1 MSEATTPGEV
11 RALAARLR
19 EAGAALR
26 ASSIE
31 ERADAIGRAAACLA
45 DPADAL
51 GIEARAAL
59 CASSEHAPAMVEW
72 ALTTTLAGDVSGA
85 LRELCDAWEPRS
97 RTLVAQPARLAA
109 VVLAGNVFTAGFR
122 ALTLPLVAGVPTLV
136 KASSRDDVFP
146 RLFARALSAV
156 APRVGAALGVTT
168 FAGGDE
174 ACESALLEHADSV
187 SVYGSDATIA
197 AVRARLAPSVAFA
210 GHGHGVGA
218 AYVPYAAL
226 DDLDTAREAASHL
239 ALDIAAYDQRG
250 CLSPHIAFVARS
262 GRIVPREFS
271 RLLADESLTQLAR
284 TLPRGALPMDLGAQ
298 QLQWRGLG
306 VVRGELFE
314 GDGFAVSYEADG
326 PLRLSPGYR
335 NILVLECGD
344 PRELARRL
352 APLGVHLKAL
362 GVGGDTARRAEV
374 ARALEAPLAPR
385 ISPLGSMQ
393 TPGLAGPA
401 DALDPFAPFRRFL
414 TLD

>member
-1 MSEATTPGEV
+1 MTEAPEPQAL
-11 RALAARLR
+11 RALALRLR
-19 EAGAALR
+19 DSGAALR
-26 ASSIE
+26 ALSPG
-31 ERADAIGRAAACLA
+31 ERADAIGRAAARLA
-45 DPADAL
+45 DPSDPL
-51 GIEARAAL
+51 GQEARARLAE
-59 CASSEHAPAMVEW
+59 SSEHDPAMVEW
-72 ALTTTLAGDVSGA
+72 GLRTTLTADAADA
-85 LRELCDAWEPRS
+85 LRTLHSVWQPHATELI
-97 RTLVAQPARLAA
+97 AQPARLAV

-122 ALTLPLVAGVPTLV
+122 ALALPLLVGAPTLV

-146 RLFARALSAV
+146 RLFARALAAE
-156 APRVGAALGVTT
+156 APRLGDALGVAT
-168 FAGGDE
+168 FPRGDE
-174 ACESALLEHADSV
+174 AREAALLEHADSV
-187 SVYGSDATIA
+187 SVYGSEATIA

-226 DDLDTAREAASHL
+226 ETTADAREAAQRL

-250 CLSPHIAFVARS
+250 CLSPHVVFVARS
-262 GRIVPREFS
+262 GRVVPREFS
-271 RLLADESLTQLAR
+271 RLLADDGLAPLAR

-335 NILVLECGD
+335 NVLVLECGD

-362 GVGGDTARRAEV
+362 GVGGGPSQRAEV

-385 ISPLGSMQ
+385 LSPLGAMQ
-393 TPGLAGPA
+393 TPGLGGPA
-401 DALDPFAPFRRFL
+401 DALDPLAPFRRFL
-414 TLD
+414 ALD

>member
-1 MSEATTPGEV
+1 MSEPGTPQSL
-11 RALAARLR
+11 RALSTRLR

-26 ASSIE
+26 ALSLE
-31 ERADAIGRAAACLA
+31 ARAEAIGGAAARLA
-45 DPADAL
+45 DPHDPL
-51 GIEARAAL
+51 GAEARVAL

-72 ALTTTLAGDVSGA
+72 GLTTTLTPDVSDM
-85 LRELCDAWEPRS
+85 LRTLCETWEPR
-97 RTLVAQPARLAA
+97 TQGLLAQPARLAA

-122 ALTLPLVAGVPTLV
+122 ALALPLVVGAPTLV

-146 RLFARALSAV
+146 RLFARALAAV
-156 APRVGAALGVTT
+156 APRVGDALGVAT
-168 FAGGDE
+168 FPGGDE
-174 ACESALLEHADSV
+174 GCEAALFEQADSV

-197 AVRARLAPSVAFA
+197 AVRARLGPSIAFA

-226 DDLDTAREAASHL
+226 DDVDTARDAAKRL

-250 CLSPHIAFVARS
+250 CLSPHVVFVARS
-262 GRIVPREFS
+262 GRVVPREFS
-271 RLLADESLTQLAR
+271 RLLADEGLTPLAR

-335 NILVLECGD
+335 NVLVLECGD

-352 APLGVHLKAL
+352 GPLGVHLKAL
-362 GVGGDTARRAEV
+362 GAGGDAARRAEV
-374 ARALEAPLAPR
+374 ARALDAPLAPR
-385 ISPLGSMQ
+385 ISALGMMQ
-393 TPGLAGPA
+393 TPGLGGPA
-401 DALDPFAPFRRFL
+401 DAVDPFAPFRRFL
-414 TLD
+414 ALD